1 MEAGVLNR
9 LMFAAGKKQH
19 VAGRDM
25 SLLISYKYLLLVQWS
40 GRVCS
45 CGSVV
50 GRQSNNNIWSITS
63 HISIG
68 LYFRSPPPVAT
79 CPGDVINT
87 SDQLTDSLVMY
98 IPKGLWSIRFRL
110 RNCSRTTNKTY
121 RGTSGQPEFAVG
133 TLLAL
138 FSLLTSVCGPVTC
151 QSCDIRLLSHAPIS
165 TSEKLPL

>member
-1 MEAGVLNR
+1 MALYFLGLYGLDRCAHVKLLSRRHGGWSPKPANVR
-9 LMFAAGKKQH
+9 SWKKQH

-110 RNCSRTTNKTY
+110 RNCSRTTNTD
-121 RGTSGQPEFAVG
+121 V
-133 TLLAL
+133 
-138 FSLLTSVCGPVTC
+138 
-151 QSCDIRLLSHAPIS
+151 
-165 TSEKLPL
+165 